1 MATKR
6 PSYLKRQKE
15 QQRLARAQN
24 KRDAKREKKRA
35 KDEINAAP
43 EGSFMEENVMEENAS
58 EMSETADG
66 SSPDVNEERTEQD
79 PEIRPS

>member
-1 MATKR
+1 LATKR

-43 EGSFMEENVMEENAS
+43 EGSFLEEGVLEENAS

-66 SSPDVNEERTEQD
+66 SRADVTEETTEPD

>member
-1 MATKR
+1 LATKR

-43 EGSFMEENVMEENAS
+43 EGSFLEEGALEENAS
-58 EMSETADG
+58 EMSETPDG
-66 SSPDVNEERTEQD
+66 SRADVTEETTEPD